1 MRNAWL
7 IAAAVTA
14 VALAAPPAGAAGPD
28 AAPPD
33 PKVRMAQIAKEEV
46 EYAEKALAKTEADIL
61 KEVDE
66 AVAGM
71 ALDKPGAEKLA
82 IDGMRR
88 VAARG
93 RALAKKLVEG
103 HAAYAASAKAL
114 KGVYARS
121 PAVFRDAAKTFRGYA
136 AEEEFEDIKKDYLT
150 CAETW
155 ESLAMVMEKRVEAIA
170 GEEKAIA
177 EAMRMVERTG
187 VFLERFEAHLASYP
201 DLSAGE
207 DRQKFLD
214 QLRRYVQTYEGL
226 RGSLGKFNEQL
237 KKQALAPDLRP
248 KAGDTAV
255 AARPDAA
262 RQPAVAQPVTPA
274 TPTEPVRPAVP
285 AVPAV
290 PVNHAPGAPAAAVAG
305 SADGTVK
312 IPVGE
317 FVYVENGR
325 AYLVRMSVL
334 ARPVP
339 AAGTT
344 PASLALAGR

>member
-1 MRNAWL
+1 MKNAVFF
-7 IAAAVTA
+7 AAAVTA
-14 VALAAPPAGAAGPD
+14 ATLAAAAANAAGPD

-82 IDGMRR
+82 VDGMRR

-136 AEEEFEDIKKDYLT
+136 AEEEFEDIRKDYLT

-155 ESLAMVMEKRVEAIA
+155 ESLAKVMEKRVEAIA
-170 GEEKAIA
+170 EEEKAIA
-177 EAMRMVERTG
+177 ETMRMVERTG

-248 KAGDTAV
+248 KAGDAAV
-255 AARPDAA
+255 ASGRPDAA
-262 RQPAVAQPVTPA
+262 RQPAVNPAVKPATPAEPAAPVNHTPVTPA
-274 TPTEPVRPAVP
+274 TT
-285 AVPAV
+285 
-290 PVNHAPGAPAAAVAG
+290 AVAG
-305 SADGTVK
+305 QADGTVR

-317 FVYVENGR
+317 FVVIENGR

-339 AAGTT
+339 AAGTGST
-344 PASLALAGR
+344 SLAMTGR

>member
-1 MRNAWL
+1 MRTVMLFA
-7 IAAAVTA
+7 AAFAAVT
-14 VALAAPPAGAAGPD
+14 LAAAARSAEPPP
-28 AAPPD
+28 APPD

-82 IDGMRR
+82 VDGMRR

-114 KGVYARS
+114 RGVYARS
-121 PAVFRDAAKTFRGYA
+121 PAVFRDAARTFRGYA

-150 CAETW
+150 CADTW
-155 ESLAMVMEKRVEAIA
+155 DSLAKVMEKRVEAIA
-170 GEEKAIA
+170 EEEKAIA
-177 EAMRMVERTG
+177 EAMKMVERTG

-207 DRQKFLD
+207 ERQKFLD

-255 AARPDAA
+255 VARPDTD
-262 RQPAVAQPVTPA
+262 RQPAVIPSPEPA
-274 TPTEPVRPAVP
+274 RPTEPVRPAAPVVP
-285 AVPAV
+285 TANATTTT
-290 PVNHAPGAPAAAVAG
+290 
-305 SADGTVK
+305 ADATVK
-312 IPVGE
+312 IPIGE
-317 FVYVENGR
+317 FIVIENGR

-339 AAGTT
+339 AAAGG
-344 PASLALAGR
+344 PAPTSLAMAGR

>member
-1 MRNAWL
+1 MKNATFFAAAL
-7 IAAAVTA
+7 AAVT
-14 VALAAPPAGAAGPD
+14 LAAAAARAAEPTP
-28 AAPPD
+28 APPD

-82 IDGMRR
+82 VDGMRR

-114 KGVYARS
+114 RGVYARS

-150 CAETW
+150 CADTW
-155 ESLAMVMEKRVEAIA
+155 ESLAKVMEKRVEAIA
-170 GEEKAIA
+170 AEEKAIA
-177 EAMRMVERTG
+177 ETMRMVERTG

-226 RGSLGKFNEQL
+226 RESLGKFNEQL
-237 KKQALAPDLRP
+237 KKQAVAPDLRP

-255 AARPDAA
+255 ATRPAA
-262 RQPAVAQPVTPA
+262 DRQPAVVPTPEPA
-274 TPTEPVRPAVP
+274 RPTEPVRPAAPVVP
-285 AVPAV
+285 AA
-290 PVNHAPGAPAAAVAG
+290 NAATTT
-305 SADGTVK
+305 ADATVR

-317 FVYVENGR
+317 FIVVENGR
-325 AYLVRMSVL
+325 AYLVRMSIL

-339 AAGTT
+339 ATAGGTT
-344 PASLALAGR
+344 GTSLAVAGR

>member
-1 MRNAWL
+1 MKSATFFATAL
-7 IAAAVTA
+7 AAVT
-14 VALAAPPAGAAGPD
+14 LAAAAARGADP
-28 AAPPD
+28 APPD

-82 IDGMRR
+82 VDGMRQ

-93 RALAKKLVEG
+93 RTLAKKLVEG

-121 PAVFRDAAKTFRGYA
+121 PAVFRDAARTFRGYA
-136 AEEEFEDIKKDYLT
+136 AEEEFEDIKTDYLT
-150 CAETW
+150 CADTW
-155 ESLAMVMEKRVEAIA
+155 ESLAKVMEKRVGAIA
-170 GEEKAIA
+170 DEEKAIA
-177 EAMRMVERTG
+177 ETMRLVERTG

-207 DRQKFLD
+207 ERQKFLD
-214 QLRRYVQTYEGL
+214 QLRKYVQTYEGL
-226 RGSLGKFNEQL
+226 RGSLGKFNDQL

-248 KAGDTAV
+248 KGGDGT
-255 AARPDAA
+255 AARP
-262 RQPAVAQPVTPA
+262 PAVAQPA
-274 TPTEPVRPAVP
+274 TPPAPAEPVRPAAP
-285 AVPAV
+285 TV
-290 PVNHAPGAPAAAVAG
+290 PVHHAPGAAATTVATA
-305 SADGTVK
+305 ADGTVK

-339 AAGTT
+339 AAGTSS
-344 PASLALAGR
+344 ASLAKTDF